1 MHSDD
6 ARTRAEGIFEVSVR
20 RNSGYALVLV
30 SHCVVPFVFEVKL
43 ARDDDVRGEAL
54 LARDDDVVICRLT
67 MTDQVPE

>member
-43 ARDDDVRGEAL
+43 ARDDDVRGEACP
-54 LARDDDVVICRLT
+54 R
-67 MTDQVPE
+67 